1 MKSIARQVG
10 VTQPVVSAVLNN
22 RSYCRVSAEKRE
34 AILALAKELGFRP
47 NSAARHLRGKKTN
60 TIAIFTNQGC
70 SVLQN
75 EILRIML
82 RILEERHLHAY
93 TVTAGDPGE
102 LREKLLEMKALG
114 IDAFIGFYLGFELN
128 LSEDWPLPAVSLGVS
143 WRNPD
148 VAADDFQGGE
158 LLCKHLLDHGLR
170 RFAFLCNTVEK
181 NIDKYSA
188 IEQTI
193 RNSNIPGVTLNAMEF
208 HHNPEIVN
216 EILSAVKNK
225 KVQAFMASNDY
236 IAGRLMGLLQHSGI
250 SVPGEVAITGFDGLA
265 ASTMTPVPLTTVV
278 LPLRQL
284 AERTVELL
292 LTRMEGKKDDR
303 KILLPVTLRIG
314 ESCGCSV
321 PFDFG
326 FYWERIPPVL
336 ENTEDNEKINDTI
349 SLSEQITER
358 KK

>member
-1 MKSIARQVG
+1 MKRIARQVG

-47 NSAARHLRGKKTN
+47 NTAARHLRGKKTN

-188 IEQTI
+188 IEQMI
-193 RNSNIPGVTLNAMEF
+193 RNSNIPGVTLKAMEF

-250 SVPGEVAITGFDGLA
+250 AVPGDVAITGFDGLA

-292 LTRMEGKKDDR
+292 LTRMEGKKDER
-303 KILLPVTLRIG
+303 KFLLPVTLRIG

-336 ENTEDNEKINDTI
+336 ENTEDNENINDTI

>member
-1 MKSIARQVG
+1 MSITMKSIARQVG

-34 AILALAKELGFRP
+34 AILNLARELGFRP

-70 SVLQN
+70 SVPQN

-82 RILEERHLHAY
+82 RILEEQHLHAY

-102 LREKLLEMKALG
+102 LKEKLLEMKALG
-114 IDAFIGFYLGFELN
+114 IDGFIGFYLGFELK
-128 LSEDWPLPAVSLGVS
+128 SEEWPLPAVSLGVP
-143 WRNPD
+143 WRDPD
-148 VAADDFQGGE
+148 VAANDFQGGE

-170 RFAFLCNTVEK
+170 RFVFLCNTVET

-193 RNSNIPGVTLNAMEF
+193 RNSNLPDATLQVMEF
-208 HHNPEIVN
+208 YHNPDIVN
-216 EILSAVKNK
+216 EILTSVKK
-225 KVQAFMASNDY
+225 DKVQAFMASNDY

-250 SVPGEVAITGFDGLA
+250 SVPGDVAITGYDGIA
-265 ASTMTPVPLTTVV
+265 ASMMTPVSQTTVV
-278 LPLRQL
+278 LPLQQI
-284 AERTVELL
+284 AEKTVELL
-292 LTRMEGKKDDR
+292 RNRMDGMKDDR
-303 KILLPVTLRIG
+303 KIRLPVTLRIG
-314 ESCGCSV
+314 ESCGCRV
-321 PFDFG
+321 PFDLG

-336 ENTEDNEKINDTI
+336 ENTGNF
-349 SLSEQITER
+349 
-358 KK
+358 

>member
-1 MKSIARQVG
+1 MKSIAQQVG

-22 RSYCRVSAEKRE
+22 RSYCRVSAQKRE

-82 RILEERHLHAY
+82 RLLEEQHLHAY
-93 TVTAGDPGE
+93 TVTAGDPEE
-102 LREKLLEMKALG
+102 LKEKLLEMKALG
-114 IDAFIGFYLGFELN
+114 IDGFIGFYLGFELKAD
-128 LSEDWPLPAVSLGVS
+128 EWPLPAVSLGVS

-148 VAADDFQGGE
+148 VAANDFQGGE
-158 LLCKHLLDHGLR
+158 LLCRHLLDHGLR
-170 RFAFLCNTVEK
+170 RFVFLCNTVEK

-193 RNSNIPGVTLNAMEF
+193 RNSNIPGVTLKVMEF
-208 HHNPEIVN
+208 HHNPEIVS
-216 EILSAVKNK
+216 EILSAVKDD

-236 IAGRLMGLLQHSGI
+236 IAGRLMGVLQHSGI
-250 SVPGEVAITGFDGLA
+250 SVPGDVAITGFDGLA
-265 ASTMTPVPLTTVV
+265 ASTMTPVPQTTVV
-278 LPLRQL
+278 LPLRQI
-284 AERTVELL
+284 AEKTVELL
-292 LTRMEGKKDDR
+292 RSRIEGKKDDR
-303 KILLPVTLRIG
+303 KFLLPVTLRIG
-314 ESCGCSV
+314 ESCGCRV

-336 ENTEDNEKINDTI
+336 ENSESDEINDTNDII
-349 SLSEQITER
+349 SPSIHL
-358 KK
+358 

>member
-34 AILALAKELGFRP
+34 AILELARELDYRP
-47 NSAARHLRGKKTN
+47 NSAARYLRGKKTN

-82 RILEERHLHAY
+82 RILEEQHLHAY
-93 TVTAGDPGE
+93 TVTAGSPEE
-102 LREKLLEMKALG
+102 LKEKLLEMKALG
-114 IDAFIGFYLGFELN
+114 IDAFIGFYLGFELK
-128 LSEDWPLPAVSLGVS
+128 SEEFPLPAVSLGVS

-148 VAADDFQGGE
+148 VAANDFQGAE

-170 RFAFLCNTVEK
+170 RFVFLCNTVET

-188 IEQTI
+188 IEQTL
-193 RNSNIPGVTLNAMEF
+193 RNSNIPGVSLKVMEF
-208 HHNPEIVN
+208 YHNPGIVN
-216 EILSAVKNK
+216 EILSAVRDE

-236 IAGRLMGLLQHSGI
+236 ISGRLTGLLQHSGI
-250 SVPGEVAITGFDGLA
+250 SVPGDVAITGFDGLA
-265 ASTMTPVPLTTVV
+265 ASAMASVSQTTVV
-278 LPLRQL
+278 LPLKQI
-284 AERTVELL
+284 AEKTVELL
-292 LTRMEGKKDDR
+292 RGRMEGRKENR

-314 ESCGCSV
+314 ESCGCRV
-321 PFDFG
+321 PFDLG
-326 FYWERIPPVL
+326 FYWERIPTVL
-336 ENTEDNEKINDTI
+336 ENPESNEF
-349 SLSEQITER
+349 SQCQQI
-358 KK
+358 